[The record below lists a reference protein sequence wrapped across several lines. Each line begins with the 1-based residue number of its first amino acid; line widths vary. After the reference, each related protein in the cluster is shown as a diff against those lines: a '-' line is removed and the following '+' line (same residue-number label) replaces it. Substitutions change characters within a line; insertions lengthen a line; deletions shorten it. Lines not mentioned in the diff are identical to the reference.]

1 MKEMGKVTN
10 KEYRGMFNITD
21 RMALFDLSEL
31 CAKNIFERVG
41 KTGRTTEYI
50 LTRNKPE
57 KC

>member
-1 MKEMGKVTN
+1 
-10 KEYRGMFNITD
+10 MFNITD

-41 KTGRTTEYI
+41 KTGRTTECI